1 MMGYDMGWT
10 WWGMGLGMLGMALFW
25 IAVIVVT
32 AWLVLRVAG
41 VRGDGATR
49 TGSSALRILD
59 ERLARGEID
68 TEEFRAR
75 KAALEGG
82 R

>member
-1 MMGYDMGWT
+1 MGYDSAWT
-10 WWGMGLGMLGMALFW
+10 WWGMGLGMLGMAIFW

-32 AWLVLRVAG
+32 VWLVLRVAG
-41 VRGDGATR
+41 VRGDGVTR

-68 TEEFRAR
+68 PEEFRAR
-75 KAALEGG
+75 KTALEGG